1 MKRDYTTGIQSGISM
16 FIGEEV
22 ENTPAKG
29 MRTLFVVGVQDP
41 LELGLV
47 LQKEND
53 LVSESEKIKH
63 IYFGANQS
71 FKTNGINDFENWNK
85 WEEMI
90 KPFLKLNLWCTL
102 DLDVSEVEGLL
113 ESGLCE
119 YDQFIP
125 QISVKIPY
133 LQQLNYNA
141 TIKIDDKDF
150 KATNPGVWCMPLNE
164 MLKRDYYTNWTLYGK
179 DKVIK

>member
-1 MKRDYTTGIQSGISM
+1 MKRDYTTGTQSGISM
-16 FIGEEV
+16 FVGEEV

-29 MRTLFVVGVQDP
+29 MRTLFVVGVQDIP
-41 LELGLV
+41 EIENMIRSENKLG
-47 LQKEND
+47 
-53 LVSESEKIKH
+53 KIEH

-71 FKTNGINDFENWNK
+71 FKSNGVNDFETWVK
-85 WEEMI
+85 WEGMI
-90 KPFLKLNLWCTL
+90 KTYLNMNFWCTL
-102 DLDVSEVEGLL
+102 DIDVSEVEGLI

-119 YDQFIP
+119 YMQFIP

-150 KATNPGVWCMPLNE
+150 KASNHGVWCMPLHE
-164 MLKRDYYTNWTLYGK
+164 LLKKDYYTNWTLYSK